1 MSPHAEDHDAA
12 IETPLALYGIRWM
25 GGFRFT
31 ISHRHEALRTHA
43 VADELTRNALG
54 PFLGEKEILAVVA
67 LG

>member
-1 MSPHAEDHDAA
+1 
-12 IETPLALYGIRWM
+12 M